1 MWPVQEQINL
11 IYIFNVKLA
20 LKVNMNE
27 KKYDSKLSN
36 FIHYCFIF
44 HLRDINL
51 NIFNNLIVLVSGFEF
66 DISHAIIQIII

>member
-27 KKYDSKLSN
+27 KNTILNYQIS
-36 FIHYCFIF
+36 FI
-44 HLRDINL
+44 
-51 NIFNNLIVLVSGFEF
+51 IV
-66 DISHAIIQIII
+66 